1 MAKENGPVD
10 ATLGA
15 RVRALRTR
23 HGLSA
28 RQVADVARVSPAY
41 LSRLEHG
48 KVSPTVDTLTRVV
61 QAMGESVASLF
72 ADQAGS
78 GPVVRRSA
86 RRVVHHHGVAD
97 EILTPVQATRLEVL
111 ETVIQPGADSGD
123 EAYRHPGDEECVVVQ
138 DGALV
143 MWLDGERFDL
153 GTGDA
158 ITFACR
164 TPHRWANP
172 AARPAHVL
180 WVITPATY

>member
-1 MAKENGPVD
+1 MSDESAPGGSD
-10 ATLGA
+10 LGA
-15 RVRALRTR
+15 RLRALRAR

-28 RQVADVARVSPAY
+28 RQVAEAAAVSPAY

-72 ADQAGS
+72 VDDSGG

-86 RRVVHHHGVAD
+86 RRTVHHRGVAD
-97 EILTPVQATRLEVL
+97 EILTPPHATRLEVL
-111 ETVIQPGADSGD
+111 ETVIEPGAGSGPD
-123 EAYRHPGDEECVVVQ
+123 DYHHPGDEECVVVL

-143 MWLDGERFDL
+143 MWLDGERHDL
-153 GTGDA
+153 ATGDA

-172 AARPAHVL
+172 AARPARVL
-180 WVITPATY
+180 WVITPASY